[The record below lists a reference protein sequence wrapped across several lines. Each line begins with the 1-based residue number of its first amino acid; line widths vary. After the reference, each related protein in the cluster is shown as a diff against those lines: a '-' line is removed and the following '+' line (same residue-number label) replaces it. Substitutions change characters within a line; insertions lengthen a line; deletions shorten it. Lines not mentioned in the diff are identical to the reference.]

1 MADQLAYAIITP
13 YSLKKSRTG
22 GIISR
27 LVARSG
33 LSLAGARMYAP
44 SLEFAQ
50 EYAKILQMS
59 NHSSSEY
66 VSELSAEYVLKNFP
80 PNPATGKKN
89 RVMVLLFQGEDA
101 VCKIR
106 QVVGE
111 LSTDRYGGETIS
123 GTYGDLV
130 CDACTPEKPVYFEPG
145 VLVASTEEGAALG
158 IRLLSRHYADS
169 GVLTKVERY
178 PAGIKPQIT
187 LAMIKPDNFKFP
199 MGRPGNVI
207 DFFSQTGLSIV
218 GIKVQRMSTGQA
230 VEFYGPVLEVLRT
243 KLGGRVA
250 GIVKPAIEKAL
261 GSAVDEETAQ
271 KIGNLLCPIYGEK
284 QFDNIVRFMSGRSR
298 SECSP
303 SEMNKPGTEESLV
316 LIYEGPDAIA
326 KIRKALGPTDPS
338 KAPPGSIRREF
349 GSNVMVNAA
358 HASDSEESVKR
369 EMDILIY
376 KTPNDFKELCDRFY
390 PV

>member
-33 LSLAGARMYAP
+33 LRLAGARMYAP
-44 SLEFAQ
+44 SLELAQ
-50 EYAKILQMS
+50 EYAKILQMPG
-59 NHSSSEY
+59 HSSSGY
-66 VSELSAEYVLKNFP
+66 ISKLSAEYVLKNFP

-106 QVVGE
+106 QVAGE

-130 CDACTPEKPVYFEPG
+130 SDVTTPEKPVYFEPG
-145 VLVASTEEGAALG
+145 VLVASTEEGAALAV
-158 IRLLSRHYADS
+158 RLLSRYYADS
-169 GVLTKVERY
+169 GVLTNVERY
-178 PAGIKPQIT
+178 PAGVKPQIT

-218 GIKVQRMSTGQA
+218 GIKVQRMSTAQA

-243 KLGGRVA
+243 KLSGRVA
-250 GIVKPAIEKAL
+250 DIVKPSIEKAL
-261 GSAVDEETAQ
+261 DSAIDEETAQ

-303 SEMNKPGTEESLV
+303 SEMNNPGTEESLV

-326 KIRKALGPTDPS
+326 RIRKALGPTDPS

-369 EMDILIY
+369 EMDILIH

-390 PV
+390 QV